1 VLGVLLVLLGVV
13 AVGWCVAV
21 GRVDRTSSVGPLLLW
36 IKLKA
41 MVVVVVASLCRRYR
55 CGACSILLVVTHFS
69 YVSPDTSYRGCLL
82 GGWIIFWFR

>member
-1 VLGVLLVLLGVV
+1 MLGVLLVLLGVV

-41 MVVVVVASLCRRYR
+41 MVVVVVVSLCR
-55 CGACSILLVVTHFS
+55 
-69 YVSPDTSYRGCLL
+69 VSVWCLL
-82 GGWIIFWFR
+82 NSFGCHAF